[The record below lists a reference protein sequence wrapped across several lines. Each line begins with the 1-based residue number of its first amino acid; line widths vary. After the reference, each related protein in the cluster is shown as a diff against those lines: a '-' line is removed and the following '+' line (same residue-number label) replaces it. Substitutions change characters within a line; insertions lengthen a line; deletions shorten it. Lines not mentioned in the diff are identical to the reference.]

1 MLYTEQH
8 SPGLRKALVGKIENK
23 RGVIEGI
30 RGPGVLPT
38 ARAGGFLPKAP
49 VQNEEA
55 VADQVLLTAH
65 QLAQSAPL
73 ETSYGP
79 LPESKAPDV
88 PNRVETPADPFRAR
102 AREVVAQAREQ
113 ISQTAWGSLFVEEL
127 EPLVVEQTA
136 LNLFERS
143 LGHNPQAT
151 PQVELQLGSAGDAF
165 RLKSLPVSEGAK
177 GLARQ
182 GQYLSFLT
190 ATSGAGPL
198 SPALMSILGD
208 FDTDKLQKLS
218 NHPLGTILASSTSS
232 ASFAHEGVQI
242 AGCRTDHERE
252 NISQALDYLKDRCP
266 KALEATKLVVLESA
280 PMPEGPESVT
290 HGLVFQGQPT
300 AVLRRSICDT
310 PESTQWVLYHEMGHI
325 VDNAGGYTRRPDSP
339 FGKGEAVSRYAA
351 TATPDED
358 FAETHADVL
367 KNWDKIKQNP
377 DLFIHA
383 SGDTGAKRAWIL
395 REVYGQEIA
404 AASPQCQKF
413 MALDHGE
420 GPVFDKMPVLKVP
433 GPAFGHFRQLMV
445 KQLQDL
451 SNLPGQEHPDD
462 RAALNWARSFLPG
475 S

>member
-1 MLYTEQH
+1 M
-8 SPGLRKALVGKIENK
+8 
-23 RGVIEGI
+23 
-30 RGPGVLPT
+30 
-38 ARAGGFLPKAP
+38 
-49 VQNEEA
+49 
-55 VADQVLLTAH
+55 
-65 QLAQSAPL
+65 
-73 ETSYGP
+73 
-79 LPESKAPDV
+79 
-88 PNRVETPADPFRAR
+88 
-102 AREVVAQAREQ
+102 
-113 ISQTAWGSLFVEEL
+113 EEL

-143 LGHNPQAT
+143 LGSNPQADS
-151 PQVELQLGSAGDAF
+151 QVELRHGSAGDAF
-165 RLKSLPVSEGAK
+165 ALKSLPVSENAI

-182 GQYLSFLT
+182 GQYLSFLS

-198 SPALMSILGD
+198 SPTLMTILSD
-208 FDTDKLQKLS
+208 FDTEKLQKLS

-232 ASFAHEGVQI
+232 TSFAHEGVQVS
-242 AGCRTDHERE
+242 GCRNQRERDT
-252 NISQALDYLKDRCP
+252 IGQALSYLKERCP

-280 PMPEGPESVT
+280 PMPEGPETVT

-300 AVLRRSICDT
+300 AVLRRSVCDT

-367 KNWDKIKQNP
+367 KNWDKIQQNP

-383 SGDTGAKRAWIL
+383 SGDTGTKRAWIL
-395 REVYGQEIA
+395 QEVYGQEIA
-404 AASPQCQKF
+404 PASPECQKF
-413 MALDHGE
+413 LALDHGE

-451 SNLPGQEHPDD
+451 THAPGQEHPDD
-462 RAALNWARSFLPG
+462 REALNWARAYLG
-475 S
+475 A